1 MSNKNKGGRPAT
13 RMKPNEQLLRAL
25 QTHKLDGRTKPAK
38 QIKQNIE
45 DFRADPRG
53 TMKAD
58 LENDAAV
65 NMLMKEVIA
74 GYLINNADALQPDEM
89 SDLLKRLNAC
99 QSTTIRAYTAVITS
113 EEEQYAY

>member
-1 MSNKNKGGRPAT
+1 MTNQNKGGRPPT

-38 QIKQNIE
+38 QIKQNLE
-45 DFRADPRG
+45 DFRADPMG
-53 TMKAD
+53 TIKAD

-74 GYLINNADALQPDEM
+74 GYLINNADALQPEEL
-89 SDLLKRLNAC
+89 SDLLTRLNAC
-99 QSTTIRAYTAVITS
+99 QSTTMRAYTALVTA
-113 EEEQYAY
+113 EEE